1 MSVRFYRLPLL
12 VALSIITVVAVTMGL
27 RYNWPDYVHD
37 RHGLPL
43 TWGTHTLNTIQGPVD
58 IWAVN
63 TLNLT
68 IDLVIWLGLMV
79 LSQLL
84 ANRGKVEGSTET

>member
-1 MSVRFYRLPLL
+1 M
-12 VALSIITVVAVTMGL
+12 SIITVAAVTMGF

-37 RHGLPL
+37 RHGFPL
-43 TWGTHTLNTIQGPVD
+43 TWGTHTLNTIHGPVD
-58 IWAVN
+58 IWTVN

-68 IDLVIWLGLMV
+68 IDLLIWLGLMV

-84 ANRGKVEGSTET
+84 VNRGKVEGSTET